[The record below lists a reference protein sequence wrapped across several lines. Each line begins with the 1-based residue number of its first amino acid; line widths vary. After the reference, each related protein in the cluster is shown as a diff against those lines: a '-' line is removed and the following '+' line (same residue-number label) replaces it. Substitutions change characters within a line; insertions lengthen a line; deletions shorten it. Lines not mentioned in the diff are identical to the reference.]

1 LIKEGLPLLIEIAHA
16 VADRDAAPISRLID
30 ICRGERKTVLNE
42 YSPEEMRAY
51 IEGQGPREAV
61 FVAIVDGEFVGF
73 AAIAPRYGYSDRLR
87 HCAEGGTWAMPERRG
102 RGVGSAL
109 WREGVFP
116 FCAEAGFRHFGSI
129 VMSYNKGAI
138 AFYESLGFNVCGF
151 HRRIVDWDG
160 ELLDAVEIEIWLG

>member
-1 LIKEGLPLLIEIAHA
+1 LLIEIAHA

-61 FVAIVDGEFVGF
+61 FVAIVDGEFAGF

-87 HCAEGGTWAMPERRG
+87 HCAEGGTRLSVLRRG
-102 RGVGSAL
+102 RFQALRVHRHVLQQGGDRLLREPGVQCL
-109 WREGVFP
+109 WLPQADR
-116 FCAEAGFRHFGSI
+116 
-129 VMSYNKGAI
+129 
-138 AFYESLGFNVCGF
+138 
-151 HRRIVDWDG
+151 
-160 ELLDAVEIEIWLG
+160 